1 MEMEFESRYEINRT
15 VEFIISKSF
24 TRIALQVTKN
34 SSEFEFAFIHFSVL
48 GIDKAQ
54 LFRFCDSSQMN
65 C

>member
-34 SSEFEFAFIHFSVL
+34 SSEFDFALSYL
-48 GIDKAQ
+48 GIWVLIKLNSFA
-54 LFRFCDSSQMN
+54 SVIVS
-65 C
+65 